1 MQFIL
6 TAWDG
11 NDEEAAVRRMNAREK
26 HLSNVRRLKEEGH
39 FIWGGALL
47 DDNKNMKGSVVVY
60 EYESRKEFDMMLKD
74 EPYMKA
80 RVWHYVDIQN
90 FKLADI

>member
-11 NDEEAAVRRMNAREK
+11 NDEEAPVRRMNAREK
-26 HLSNVRRLKEEGH
+26 HLSNVRKLKEEGH

-60 EYESRKEFDMMLKD
+60 EYESRKELDMMLKD

-80 RVWHYVDIQN
+80 KVWHYVDIHN